1 LSWGG
6 EFNLPIGSN
15 EAQIYV
21 GADASYRSSYSSNA
35 TPSPYFVVAGYSIA
49 NFRAGY
55 RDGNNWNVF
64 GWVKN
69 ALKANYLEFLANQP
83 GNNGLVVGQLGDP
96 RTYGITVA
104 KKF

>member
-1 LSWGG
+1 MSGNSGWTKSPAWRRDANGAGG
-6 EFNLPIGSN
+6 SH
-15 EAQIYV
+15 
-21 GADASYRSSYSSNA
+21 
-35 TPSPYFVVAGYSIA
+35 YFVVAGYSIA